1 MSAVPPVVADLAFLD
16 KRAVADLMRCSTKHV
31 DRMAKD
37 GRMPP
42 PVKLGRLCRWPRAVI
57 VGWLADGCPALP
69 TSASAAT
76 N

>member
-1 MSAVPPVVADLAFLD
+1 MSAVPPAADLAFFD
-16 KRAVADLMRCSTKHV
+16 KQAVADLMRGSTKHV

-57 VGWLADGCPALP
+57 EGWLAAGCPALP
-69 TSASAAT
+69 RPTSAAT

>member
-1 MSAVPPVVADLAFLD
+1 MSSLPPVAADLAFFD
-16 KRAVADLMRCSTKHV
+16 KQAIADLLRCSTKHV

-42 PVKLGRLCRWPRAVI
+42 PVKLGRLCRWPRMTIEA
-57 VGWLADGCPALP
+57 WLADGCPVFTP
-69 TSASAAT
+69 SATAST

>member
-1 MSAVPPVVADLAFLD
+1 MAAVDLTAPNPERTMSALPTVAADLAFFD

-42 PVKLGRLCRWPRAVI
+42 PVKLGRLCRWSRR
-57 VGWLADGCPALP
+57 
-69 TSASAAT
+69 
-76 N
+76 